1 MLVAELLRCELCPA
15 HLSQAIHAFPFP
27 RFIGSNH
34 SSKSLLELLSVC
46 LLCGAENILRP
57 SGKPSALQP
66 TSPEEHEALKAA
78 IRQEGGTRAVGPVC
92 CYRKIRSKA
101 AKQWQRRSRR
111 YFLLAN
117 R

>member
-1 MLVAELLRCELCPA
+1 MLVADLLRCELCPA

-57 SGKPSALQP
+57 SGKPSTLQP
-66 TSPEEHEALKAA
+66 KPRRTRSLESRYPPRARYARRRARVLLQENQEQGGQAVAA
-78 IRQEGGTRAVGPVC
+78 SE
-92 CYRKIRSKA
+92 
-101 AKQWQRRSRR
+101 
-111 YFLLAN
+111 
-117 R
+117 